1 MRRTLVCLL
10 LAFWP
15 TIAFAAEPLTLLIL
29 HLLRQQLANAIEQAI
44 EQSQREKERQ
54 RFVIPPAPY
63 DLDDARLRALIDE
76 GFVHLDRAQRD
87 EVFASLKKILSDP
100 ANAAI
105 KPMLVQEL
113 AVKAS
118 AVRQAHEQFSR
129 LSLPEKRALV
139 AEARSEYEKLPP
151 EERVQMLQVLRSGV
165 VPLPRDLS
173 EMMLAE
179 FSAVVVENASRRSE

>member
-15 TIAFAAEPLTLLIL
+15 AIASAAEPLTLLII
-29 HLLRQQLANAIEQAI
+29 HLLRQQLATAVEQAI
-44 EQSQREKERQ
+44 EQAQRERERQ

-76 GFVHLDRAQRD
+76 GFVHLTRAQRD
-87 EVFASLKKILSDP
+87 EVFASLKKVLADP

-129 LSLPEKRALV
+129 LSPAEKRALA

-151 EERVQMLQVLRSGV
+151 EERMQMLQVLRSGV
-165 VPLPRDLS
+165 VPLPRDLN
-173 EMMLAE
+173 EMILAE
-179 FSAVVVENASRRSE
+179 FSAVGTESAPRRSE

>member
-1 MRRTLVCLL
+1 MRRTVVCLL
-10 LAFWP
+10 LAVWP
-15 TIAFAAEPLTLLIL
+15 AIASAAEPLTLLLI
-29 HLLRQQLANAIEQAI
+29 HILRQQLANAIEQAI
-44 EQSQREKERQ
+44 EQSQREKEQQ

-63 DLDDARLRALIDE
+63 DLDDTRLRALIDE
-76 GFVHLDRAQRD
+76 GFVHLTRAQRE
-87 EVFASLKKILSDP
+87 EVFASLKKILADP

-105 KPMLVQEL
+105 RPMLVQEL
-113 AVKAS
+113 AVKA
-118 AVRQAHEQFSR
+118 AAARQAHERFSR

-179 FSAVVVENASRRSE
+179 FSAVETDGAPRRSE